1 MLDNCIPV
9 QRNGKWGLIDINGNE
24 ILPMEYDGFGCDA
37 DTHTDSRNA
46 DVIIIPELNGIV
58 VEQDQVN
65 GNTRTKKYGIVTSDG
80 KLFFEIVLDSIYS
93 LTEQEVTTYYATFQ
107 DQTINLIE
115 YVRQQ
120 QEAMEN

>member
-1 MLDNCIPV
+1 
-9 QRNGKWGLIDINGNE
+9 
-24 ILPMEYDGFGCDA
+24 MEYDGFGCDA